1 MIRLTVPFI
10 GKEEIRAMEEV
21 LSSGYLVQGSHV
33 AAFEEAAARYVGVQY
48 AVAVSS
54 GTAALHLALLSL
66 GVGPGDLVLVTA
78 YSFVAT
84 ANVIELCGARPV
96 FADIRP
102 DTFNM
107 DPDSLKATLK
117 RLSETNDISRVKAIL
132 PVHTFGQ
139 VADMPNICKLAEQY
153 RLPII
158 EDAACALGATF
169 QGQQA
174 GTWGVMGCFSFH
186 PRKAITTGE
195 GGMIVTNDPQLNRRL
210 RAMRNHGQ
218 DPETDS
224 PDFILPGFNYRMTEF
239 QGALGLCQL
248 SKLNEIISARRQ
260 IAARYDLLLKGTDVE
275 VPIVQSGHQHV
286 YQSYVILLS
295 NRKASQRD
303 EIIKQMTASGIESS
317 IGTYH
322 IPLTTF
328 FSRRYGFKQGDFRIA
343 EKIFAR
349 SLSLP
354 IYHGLSFDDQ
364 TVVHEVFLLSLR
376 ALEA

>member
-1 MIRLTVPFI
+1 MIRLTVPSI
-10 GKEEIRAMEEV
+10 GKEEIRAVEEV

-66 GVGPGDLVLVTA
+66 GVGPGDIVLVTA

-84 ANVIELCGARPV
+84 ANVIELCGARPIFV
-96 FADIRP
+96 DIRP

-107 DPDSLKATLK
+107 APDSLKATLK
-117 RLSETNDISRVKAIL
+117 RLSKTNDISRVKAIL

-218 DPETDS
+218 DPQADS

-376 ALEA
+376 A